1 MINLTKTTSRA
12 SSGSTFRTYDIDGV
26 KLGASPIEELIP
38 LTISNLEQNFYKE
51 FDLSKFCNC
60 DLMAVIFRADFP
72 IDDTET
78 SVLNYRGG
86 TLGADCIVRVLD
98 QDRVIERID
107 LQISS
112 YPTIQINPLV
122 IDRRYTYQVTTST
135 TAKPGMC
142 INTQEAEMLL
152 KSDLRRFERAVD
164 SLTHVPLNQAQFDA
178 LVSFT
183 FNVGIAAFGKSTL
196 LKKLNRKDYSGAANE
211 FGRWVNA
218 GKKRLPGLVSRRQE
232 ERKLFLS

>member
-1 MINLTKTTSRA
+1 MINLTKTTSRS

-135 TAKPGMC
+135 SLNRLTFFCKPISLLEP
-142 INTQEAEMLL
+142 INIFAPNL
-152 KSDLRRFERAVD
+152 
-164 SLTHVPLNQAQFDA
+164 PNDA
-178 LVSFT
+178 LFS
-183 FNVGIAAFGKSTL
+183 NPRGS
-196 LKKLNRKDYSGAANE
+196 
-211 FGRWVNA
+211 
-218 GKKRLPGLVSRRQE
+218 
-232 ERKLFLS
+232 